1 MAARCCA
8 SMGNGAT
15 TPSLMS
21 ARSKSPKSD
30 VAIGPHACVRDNNL
44 RDCIRKDPC
53 RADRAANRIL
63 LRCIGVAVGIAT
75 GIALTGDGITLVPI
89 GAGVGAG
96 GGDAPV
102 SLHYRLGISPPN
114 PFP

>member
-1 MAARCCA
+1 
-8 SMGNGAT
+8 
-15 TPSLMS
+15 MS

-44 RDCIRKDPC
+44 RDCIRKVPC
-53 RADRAANRIL
+53 RAHRAGNRIL

-75 GIALTGDGITLVPI
+75 GIALTGDGITRVPI
-89 GAGVGAG
+89 GAG